1 MFKIIAELRREL
13 VVDAAL
19 IVAEIFLASHQDKT
33 DGNI

>member
-1 MFKIIAELRREL
+1 MFKVIAEPSREL

-19 IVAEIFLASHQDKT
+19 IVAEIFLASHKDKT